1 MKKELSK
8 LSKIFVTILM
18 ALTCVQ
24 NIAVYA
30 EGSTGKATYEFVSNT
45 TGWDIPQEVTDLK
58 PTDNIEYDVG
68 TTVNVIDLATENKTV
83 RVNDGIWSFVGWD
96 ESSKTMTE
104 SGVTFTGTWSFTQK
118 TGKAGYYLTL
128 PNATW
133 KIEDEQEK
141 IPAGISKV
149 VEEGKVKYYYDKR
162 LSKGE
167 KFTVVSD
174 KPVAS
179 GYQFIGWLDKERGDQ
194 AAAIRKATE
203 TCTYIYNESENRTYT
218 LDALWANI
226 TVTDYTGTYD
236 GEAHSVTLNT
246 DDDGYYIAF
255 NGGALDDKYKAQAKA
270 LITIPA
276 DRLLLYSTNNV
287 DWSDTNPT
295 FTEAGTYTVYLRQD
309 VELDGHIVTLHGQG
323 TVTINRLPVDITS
336 GDGNKTYDGQPLT
349 NPTLTYKDGVQF
361 VTGDVTTVAATGT
374 ITNVGE
380 ANNTI
385 DITYS
390 SAEKANNYN
399 VTKHEGK
406 LIVNAATL
414 DISSNLTDDA
424 ATKVYDGQPLSTT
437 ATSTTEGATIKYS
450 IDGGN
455 TWVDEVPSI
464 TNVGTLTVKAKASKT
479 NYNDATVTYTLT
491 VTKRPIEIVGESGSK
506 TYTGSEQE
514 LTGYSVNTAEGKYDV
529 VTGQVLST
537 TYSAK
542 GTNANADGYTG
553 TFGTIVIKSGETDV
567 TDNYAITPTPG
578 KLVITQ
584 QTINPG
590 TDPEKKDPAYDGVEV
605 GEIEDVIYNGK
616 PQEEV
621 PTVQDKAQ
629 NDLEKDKD
637 YTITYSRDTTN
648 VGKVTVTIEGTGNY
662 TGTIERTYNIKPAT
676 LKVVTPSKSK
686 TYDGNELTAE
696 GTLTGLV
703 NGETVEFKTTGSQ
716 TSVGSSKNTYSLKW
730 ATAKEDNYTIEES
743 IGTLTVTEKSS
754 KNSSGGWDDGGPFTT
769 DTCGNVFD
777 RWGNKIYEAKGC
789 NVGGYNLVRTS
800 VED

>member
-58 PTDNIEYDVG
+58 PTDNTEYDVG

-246 DDDGYYIAF
+246 DADGYYIAF

-276 DRLLLYSTNNV
+276 DRLLLYSTDNYN
-287 DWSDTNPT
+287 WSDTNPT
-295 FTEAGTYTVYLRQD
+295 FTEAGTYTVYLSQD

-349 NPTLTYKDGVQF
+349 NSTLTYKDGVQF

-450 IDGGN
+450 LDGGT

-479 NYNDATVTYTLT
+479 NYNDATVTYTLK

-542 GTNANADGYTG
+542 GTDANADGYTG

-716 TSVGSSKNTYSLKW
+716 TIVGSSKNTYSLKW

>member
-276 DRLLLYSTNNV
+276 GRLLLYSTNNV

-295 FTEAGTYTVYLRQD
+295 FTEAGTYTVYLSQD

-361 VTGDVTTVAATGT
+361 VAGDVTTVAATGT

-437 ATSTTEGATIKYS
+437 ATSNTEGATIKYS

-464 TNVGTLTVKAKASKT
+464 TNVGTLTVEAKASKT

>member
-1 MKKELSK
+1 MKKELSR

-30 EGSTGKATYEFVSNT
+30 EGSTGRATYEFVSNT
-45 TGWDIPQEVTDLK
+45 TGWDLPQEVTNLK
-58 PTDNIEYDVG
+58 PTDDTEYNVG
-68 TTVNVIDLATENKTV
+68 DTVNVIDLATENKTV

-96 ESSKTMTE
+96 ESSKTMTD

-149 VEEGKVKYYYDKR
+149 VEEGKIKYYYDKR

-179 GYQFIGWLDKERGDQ
+179 GYQFIGWLDKERGEQ
-194 AAAIRKATE
+194 AAAIRE
-203 TCTYIYNESENRTYT
+203 VGEECTYIYNESDNRTYT

-236 GEAHSVTLNT
+236 GNAHSVTLNT
-246 DDDGYYIAF
+246 DAAGYYITF
-255 NGGALDDKYKAQAKA
+255 NGGALRDEYIEQAKA
-270 LITIPA
+270 LITIPEG
-276 DRLLLYSTNNV
+276 RKLLYSTDNYN
-287 DWSDTNPT
+287 WSETNPT
-295 FTEAGTYTVYLRQD
+295 FTEAGTYTVYLMQD
-309 VELDGHIVTLHGQG
+309 VQLDGDTVTLHGQG

-336 GDGNKTYDGQPLT
+336 GDDNKTYDGTPLT
-349 NPTLTYKDGVQF
+349 NSTLTYKDGVEF
-361 VTGDVTTVAATGT
+361 ITDDVTTVAATGT
-374 ITNVGE
+374 ITNAGSTT
-380 ANNTI
+380 NTI
-385 DITYS
+385 EITYS
-390 SAEKANNYN
+390 SADKANNYD
-399 VTKHEGK
+399 VTKHEGQ
-406 LIVNAATL
+406 LTVTAATL

-450 IDGGN
+450 IDGGK

-464 TNVGTLTVKAKASKT
+464 TNVGTLTVKAKATKD

-529 VTGQVLST
+529 VTGQNIST

-542 GTNANADGYTG
+542 GTNAKADGYTG

-567 TDNYAITPTPG
+567 TSNYEITPTPG

-616 PQEEV
+616 TQEEV
-621 PTVQDKAQ
+621 PTVQDKTQ

-676 LKVVTPSKSK
+676 LKVVTPSKTK

>member
-437 ATSTTEGATIKYS
+437 ATSNTEGATIKYS
-450 IDGGN
+450 LDGGN

>member
-1 MKKELSK
+1 MKKELSR

-58 PTDNIEYDVG
+58 PTDNTEYDVG

-276 DRLLLYSTNNV
+276 DRLLLYSTDNYN
-287 DWSDTNPT
+287 WSDTNPT
-295 FTEAGTYTVYLRQD
+295 FTEAGTYTVYLSQD

-450 IDGGN
+450 LDGGN

-716 TSVGSSKNTYSLKW
+716 TIVGSSKNTYSLKW

>member
-58 PTDNIEYDVG
+58 PTDNTEYDVG

-96 ESSKTMTE
+96 ESSKTMTG

-276 DRLLLYSTNNV
+276 DRLLLYSTDNYN
-287 DWSDTNPT
+287 WSDTNPT
-295 FTEAGTYTVYLRQD
+295 FTEAGTYTVYLSQD

-450 IDGGN
+450 LDGGN

>member
-30 EGSTGKATYEFVSNT
+30 EGSTGKASYEFVSNT

-58 PTDNIEYDVG
+58 PTDNTEYDVG

-96 ESSKTMTE
+96 ESSKTMTG

-276 DRLLLYSTNNV
+276 DRLLLYSTDNYN
-287 DWSDTNPT
+287 WSDTNPT
-295 FTEAGTYTVYLRQD
+295 FTEAGTYTVYLSQD

-450 IDGGN
+450 LDGGN

>member
-1 MKKELSK
+1 MKKELSR

-58 PTDNIEYDVG
+58 PTDNTEYDVG

-276 DRLLLYSTNNV
+276 GRLLLYSTNNV

-295 FTEAGTYTVYLRQD
+295 FTEAGTYTVYLSQD

-380 ANNTI
+380 ANNAI

-399 VTKHEGK
+399 VTKYEGK

-450 IDGGN
+450 LDGGT

-464 TNVGTLTVKAKASKT
+464 TNVGTLTVEAKASKT
-479 NYNDATVTYTLT
+479 NYNDATVTYTLE

>member
-1 MKKELSK
+1 MKKELSR

-30 EGSTGKATYEFVSNT
+30 EGSTGRATYEFVSNT
-45 TGWDIPQEVTDLK
+45 TGWDLPQEVTNLK
-58 PTDNIEYDVG
+58 PTDDTEYNVG
-68 TTVNVIDLATENKTV
+68 DTVNVIDLATENKTV

-96 ESSKTMTE
+96 ESSKTMTD

-149 VEEGKVKYYYDKR
+149 VEEGKIKYYYDKR

-179 GYQFIGWLDKERGDQ
+179 GYQFIGWLDKERGEQ
-194 AAAIRKATE
+194 AAAIRE
-203 TCTYIYNESENRTYT
+203 VGEECTYIYNESDNRTYT

-236 GEAHSVTLNT
+236 GNAHSVTLNT
-246 DDDGYYIAF
+246 DAAGYYITF
-255 NGGALDDKYKAQAKA
+255 NGGALRDEYIEQAKA
-270 LITIPA
+270 LITIPEG
-276 DRLLLYSTNNV
+276 RKLLYSTDNYN
-287 DWSDTNPT
+287 WSETNPT
-295 FTEAGTYTVYLRQD
+295 FTEAGTYTVYLMQD
-309 VELDGHIVTLHGQG
+309 VQLDGDTVTLHGQG

-336 GDGNKTYDGQPLT
+336 GDDNKTYDGTPLT
-349 NPTLTYKDGVQF
+349 NSTLTYKDNVQF

-374 ITNVGE
+374 ITDVGE

-390 SAEKANNYN
+390 SAEKANNYD

-406 LIVNAATL
+406 LTITAATL

-450 IDGGN
+450 IDGGT

-464 TNVGTLTVKAKASKT
+464 TNVGTLTVEAKATKD

-529 VTGQVLST
+529 VTGQNIST

-542 GTNANADGYTG
+542 GTNAKADGYTG

-567 TDNYAITPTPG
+567 TSNYEITPTPG

-616 PQEEV
+616 TQEEV
-621 PTVQDKAQ
+621 PTVQDKTQ

-676 LKVVTPSKSK
+676 LKVVTPSKTK

-716 TSVGSSKNTYSLKW
+716 TSVGSSKNIYSLKW

>member
-58 PTDNIEYDVG
+58 PTDNTEYDVG

-246 DDDGYYIAF
+246 DADGYYIAF

-276 DRLLLYSTNNV
+276 DRLLLYSTDNYN
-287 DWSDTNPT
+287 WSDTNPT
-295 FTEAGTYTVYLRQD
+295 FTEAGTYTVYLSQD

-349 NPTLTYKDGVQF
+349 NSTLTYKDGVQF

-450 IDGGN
+450 LDGGT

-479 NYNDATVTYTLT
+479 NYNDATVTYTLK

-542 GTNANADGYTG
+542 GTDANADGYTG

-716 TSVGSSKNTYSLKW
+716 TIVGSSKNTYSLKW

-754 KNSSGGWDDGGPFTT
+754 KKSSGGWDDGGPFTT

>member
-58 PTDNIEYDVG
+58 PTDNTEYDVG

-236 GEAHSVTLNT
+236 GNAHGITLNT
-246 DDDGYYIAF
+246 DAYGYYISF

-276 DRLLLYSTNNV
+276 GRLLLYSTNNV

-295 FTEAGTYTVYLRQD
+295 FTEAGTYTVYLSQD

-437 ATSTTEGATIKYS
+437 ATSNTEGATIKYS

-464 TNVGTLTVKAKASKT
+464 TNVGTLTVEAKASKT

-716 TSVGSSKNTYSLKW
+716 TIVGSSKNTYSLKW

>member
-58 PTDNIEYDVG
+58 PTDNTEYDVG
-68 TTVNVIDLATENKTV
+68 TTVKVIDLATENKTV

-179 GYQFIGWLDKERGDQ
+179 GYQFIGWLDKERDDQ

-246 DDDGYYIAF
+246 DGDGYYISF

-276 DRLLLYSTNNV
+276 DRLLLYSTDNYN
-287 DWSDTNPT
+287 WSDTNPT

-309 VELDGHIVTLHGQG
+309 VQLDGEMVTLHGQG

-464 TNVGTLTVKAKASKT
+464 TNVGTLTVEAKASKT

-716 TSVGSSKNTYSLKW
+716 TIVGSSKNTYSLKW

>member
-1 MKKELSK
+1 MKKELSR

-30 EGSTGKATYEFVSNT
+30 EGSTGRATYEFVSNT
-45 TGWDIPQEVTDLK
+45 TGWDLPQEVTNLK
-58 PTDNIEYDVG
+58 PTDDTEYNVG
-68 TTVNVIDLATENKTV
+68 DTVNVIDLATENKTV

-96 ESSKTMTE
+96 ESSKTMTD

-149 VEEGKVKYYYDKR
+149 VEEGKIKYYYDKR

-179 GYQFIGWLDKERGDQ
+179 GYQFIGWLDKERGEQ
-194 AAAIRKATE
+194 AAAIRE
-203 TCTYIYNESENRTYT
+203 VGEECTYIYNESDNRTYT

-236 GEAHSVTLNT
+236 GNAHSVTLNT
-246 DDDGYYIAF
+246 DAAGYYITF
-255 NGGALDDKYKAQAKA
+255 NGGALRDEYIEQAKA
-270 LITIPA
+270 LITIPEG
-276 DRLLLYSTNNV
+276 RKLLYSTDNYN
-287 DWSDTNPT
+287 WSETNPT
-295 FTEAGTYTVYLRQD
+295 FTEAGTYTVYLMQD
-309 VELDGHIVTLHGQG
+309 VQLDGDTVTLHGQG

-336 GDGNKTYDGQPLT
+336 GDDNKTYDRTPLT
-349 NPTLTYKDGVQF
+349 NSTLTYKDGVEF
-361 VTGDVTTVAATGT
+361 ITDDVTTVAATGT
-374 ITNVGE
+374 ITNAGSTT
-380 ANNTI
+380 NTI
-385 DITYS
+385 EITYS
-390 SAEKANNYN
+390 SADKANNYD
-399 VTKHEGK
+399 VTKHEGQ
-406 LIVNAATL
+406 LTVTAATL

-450 IDGGN
+450 IDGGT

-464 TNVGTLTVKAKASKT
+464 TNVGTLTVEAKATKD

-553 TFGTIVIKSGETDV
+553 VFGTIVIKSGETDV

-590 TDPEKKDPAYDGVEV
+590 TDPEKKDPTYDGVEV

-621 PTVQDKAQ
+621 PTVQDKTQ

-730 ATAKEDNYTIEES
+730 DTAKEENYTIEES

>member
-1 MKKELSK
+1 MKKELSR

-30 EGSTGKATYEFVSNT
+30 EGSTGRATYEFVSNT
-45 TGWDIPQEVTDLK
+45 TGWDLPQEVTNLK
-58 PTDNIEYDVG
+58 PTDDTEYNVG
-68 TTVNVIDLATENKTV
+68 DTVNVIDLATENKTV

-96 ESSKTMTE
+96 ESSKTMTD

-149 VEEGKVKYYYDKR
+149 VEEGKIKYYYDKR

-179 GYQFIGWLDKERGDQ
+179 GYQFIGWLDKERGEQ
-194 AAAIRKATE
+194 AAAIRE
-203 TCTYIYNESENRTYT
+203 VGEECTYIYNESDNRTYT

-236 GEAHSVTLNT
+236 GNAHSVTLNT
-246 DDDGYYIAF
+246 DAAGYYITF
-255 NGGALDDKYKAQAKA
+255 NGGALRDEYIEQAKA
-270 LITIPA
+270 LITIPEG
-276 DRLLLYSTNNV
+276 RKLLYSTDNYN
-287 DWSDTNPT
+287 WSETNPT
-295 FTEAGTYTVYLRQD
+295 FTEAGTYTVYLMQD
-309 VELDGHIVTLHGQG
+309 VQLDGDTVTLHGQG

-336 GDGNKTYDGQPLT
+336 GDDNKTYDGTPLT
-349 NPTLTYKDGVQF
+349 NSTLTYKDGVEF
-361 VTGDVTTVAATGT
+361 ITDDVTTVAATGT
-374 ITNVGE
+374 ITNAGSTT
-380 ANNTI
+380 NTI
-385 DITYS
+385 EITYS
-390 SAEKANNYN
+390 SAEKANNYD

-406 LIVNAATL
+406 LTITAATL

-450 IDGGN
+450 IDGGT

-464 TNVGTLTVKAKASKT
+464 TNVGTLTVEAKATKD

-553 TFGTIVIKSGETDV
+553 VFGTIVIKSGETDV

-590 TDPEKKDPAYDGVEV
+590 TDPEKKDPTYDGVEV

-621 PTVQDKAQ
+621 PTVQDKTQ

-730 ATAKEDNYTIEES
+730 DTAKEENYTIEES

-754 KNSSGGWDDGGPFTT
+754 KKSSGGWDDGGPFTT

-777 RWGNKIYEAKGC
+777 RWSNKIYEAKGC

>member
-1 MKKELSK
+1 MKKGLSR
-8 LSKIFVTILM
+8 LSKIFVAILM

-30 EGSTGKATYEFVSNT
+30 EGDTGKV
-45 TGWDIPQEVTDLK
+45 
-58 PTDNIEYDVG
+58 
-68 TTVNVIDLATENKTV
+68 
-83 RVNDGIWSFVGWD
+83 
-96 ESSKTMTE
+96 
-104 SGVTFTGTWSFTQK
+104 
-118 TGKAGYYLTL
+118 GYYLTL
-128 PNATW
+128 ATAKW
-133 KIEDEQEK
+133 KDDKLPEGTT
-141 IPAGISKV
+141 AV
-149 VEEGKVKYYYDKR
+149 VEDSGLTKYYYDK
-162 LSKGE
+162 SYDYNE
-167 KFTVVSD
+167 HFTVATEV
-174 KPVAS
+174 PEAV
-179 GYQFIGWLDKERGDQ
+179 GYQFIGWLDKKRGSQ
-194 AAAIRKATE
+194 AAAIRTAGDDV
-203 TCTYIYNESENRTYT
+203 IYSYKDGDPYC

-236 GEAHSVTLNT
+236 GNAHGITLNT
-246 DDDGYYIAF
+246 DVDGYYIAF
-255 NGGALDDKYKAQAKA
+255 NGGALRDEYIEQAKA
-270 LITIPA
+270 LITIPN
-276 DRLLLYSTNNV
+276 DRLLLYSTDNYS
-287 DWSDTNPT
+287 WSDTNPT
-295 FTEAGTYTVYLRQD
+295 FTDAGTYTVYLSQD
-309 VELDGHIVTLHGQG
+309 VQLDGKMVTLHGQG
-323 TVTINRLPVDITS
+323 TVTINKLPVDITS
-336 GDGNKTYDGQPLT
+336 GDGNKTYDGTPLT
-349 NPTLTYKDGVQF
+349 NSTLTYKDNVQF

-374 ITNVGE
+374 ITDVGE

-390 SAEKANNYN
+390 SAEKANNYD

-406 LIVNAATL
+406 LTITAATL

-450 IDGGN
+450 IDGGT

-464 TNVGTLTVKAKASKT
+464 TNVGTLTVEAKATKD

-514 LTGYSVNTAEGKYDV
+514 LTGYSANTAEGKYDV

-542 GTNANADGYTG
+542 GTNANVDGYTG

-621 PTVQDKAQ
+621 PTVQDKTQ

-754 KNSSGGWDDGGPFTT
+754 KKSSGGWDDGGPFTT

>member
-58 PTDNIEYDVG
+58 PTDNTEYDVG

-276 DRLLLYSTNNV
+276 DRLLLYSTDNYN
-287 DWSDTNPT
+287 WSDTNPT
-295 FTEAGTYTVYLRQD
+295 FTEAGTYTVYLSQD

-450 IDGGN
+450 LDGGN

-716 TSVGSSKNTYSLKW
+716 TIVGSSKNTYSLKW

>member
-58 PTDNIEYDVG
+58 PTDNTEYDVG

-246 DDDGYYIAF
+246 DADGYYIAF

-276 DRLLLYSTNNV
+276 DRLLLYSTDNYN
-287 DWSDTNPT
+287 WSDTNPT
-295 FTEAGTYTVYLRQD
+295 FTEAGTYTVYLSQD

-349 NPTLTYKDGVQF
+349 NSTLTYKDGVQF

-450 IDGGN
+450 LDGGT

-464 TNVGTLTVKAKASKT
+464 TNVGTLTVEAKASKT
-479 NYNDATVTYTLT
+479 NYNDATVTYTLE

-754 KNSSGGWDDGGPFTT
+754 KKSSGGWDDGGPFTT

>member
-1 MKKELSK
+1 MKKGLSR

-30 EGSTGKATYEFVSNT
+30 EGSTGRATYEFVSNT
-45 TGWDIPQEVTDLK
+45 TGWDLPQEVTNLK
-58 PTDNIEYDVG
+58 PTDDTEYNVG
-68 TTVNVIDLATENKTV
+68 DTVNVIDLATENKTV

-96 ESSKTMTE
+96 ESSKTMTD

-149 VEEGKVKYYYDKR
+149 VEEGKIKYYYDKR

-179 GYQFIGWLDKERGDQ
+179 GYQFIGWLDKERGEQ
-194 AAAIRKATE
+194 AAAIRE
-203 TCTYIYNESENRTYT
+203 VGEECTYIYNESDNRTYT

-236 GEAHSVTLNT
+236 GNAHGITLNT
-246 DDDGYYIAF
+246 DVDGYYIAF
-255 NGGALDDKYKAQAKA
+255 NGGALRDEYIEQAKA
-270 LITIPA
+270 LITIPK
-276 DRLLLYSTNNV
+276 DRLLLYSTDNYN
-287 DWSDTNPT
+287 WSDTNPT
-295 FTEAGTYTVYLRQD
+295 FTDAGTYTVYLSQD
-309 VELDGHIVTLHGQG
+309 VQLDGKMVTLHGQG
-323 TVTINRLPVDITS
+323 TVTINKLPVDITS
-336 GDGNKTYDGQPLT
+336 GDGNKTYDGTPLT
-349 NPTLTYKDGVQF
+349 NSTLTYKDGVEF
-361 VTGDVTTVAATGT
+361 ITDDVTTVAATGT
-374 ITNVGE
+374 ITNAGSTT
-380 ANNTI
+380 NTI
-385 DITYS
+385 EITYS
-390 SAEKANNYN
+390 SADKANNYD
-399 VTKHEGK
+399 VTKHEGQ
-406 LIVNAATL
+406 LTVTAATL

-450 IDGGN
+450 IDGGK

-464 TNVGTLTVKAKASKT
+464 TNVGTLTVKAKATKD

-529 VTGQVLST
+529 VTGQNIST

-542 GTNANADGYTG
+542 GTNAKADGYTG

-567 TDNYAITPTPG
+567 TSNYEITPTPG

-616 PQEEV
+616 TQEEV
-621 PTVQDKAQ
+621 PTVQDKTQ

-676 LKVVTPSKSK
+676 LKVVTPSKTK